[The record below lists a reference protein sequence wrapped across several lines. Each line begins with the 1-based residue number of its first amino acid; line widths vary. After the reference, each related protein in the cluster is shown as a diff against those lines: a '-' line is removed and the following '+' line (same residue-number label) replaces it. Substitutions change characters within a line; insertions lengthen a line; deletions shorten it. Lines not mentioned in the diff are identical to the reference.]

1 MSSEFKNLELDY
13 RMYQYLRNSAI
24 TNLYDALLELITN
37 SIDAYT
43 NIPGNKQIN
52 IFFNSTTRNLKVI
65 DQACGLNSSSMEKAF
80 LTVGTYMS
88 NDDKRGHFSRG
99 AKDISAIADV
109 TFTSI
114 KDNKISQCKILSNGT
129 GAMIIKD
136 KEVSN
141 QDRLKYKI
149 KKNGLHVNL
158 DLIQTLDL
166 TIDWN
171 KLTKHYALRDIL
183 KDNNVN
189 IVLDSNGNTTQ
200 INYQEKTNLEKIVS
214 VEYQVPYYNV
224 PAKFEVYLDKRGIL
238 ELDNNQ
244 RFSENGFLIK
254 SFNTIYENSTL
265 NNRFI
270 SRHPK
275 FYMLTGSLEC
285 DHLNTLLKDY
295 ENNGPSEKNPIPII
309 DTSRLTGINKQHPFT
324 KHLMR
329 LPQERV
335 LHILSELLY
344 EGEKQ
349 NNKIN
354 LSELLASLHDLQI
367 LGSEIFDKL
376 NIELLSDFYFSGSK
390 LGPSKDGEITLNDVQ
405 HSGKEQPLRFS
416 KERIN
421 NRRKQQKESLQD
433 MLRTGAK
440 LDINFVDKNFT
451 GKYNTNISNHGI
463 FIDIPITNSVVK
475 RYLGT
480 KEEDYPGRNDT
491 RFLVSLADIITESF
505 ADILADND
513 QANLNTTGL
522 TNQEIIDIYNS
533 NYNKYYD
540 LYEEKVFD
548 IILG

>member
-114 KDNKISQCKILSNGT
+114 KDNKICQCKILSNGT

-376 NIELLSDFYFSGSK
+376 NIELLSDFYFNGSK